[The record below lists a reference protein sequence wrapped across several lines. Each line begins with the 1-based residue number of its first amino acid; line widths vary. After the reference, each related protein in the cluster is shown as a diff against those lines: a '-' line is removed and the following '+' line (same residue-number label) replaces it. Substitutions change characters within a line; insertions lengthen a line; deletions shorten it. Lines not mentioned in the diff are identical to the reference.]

1 MFDKLDF
8 IVVAVYTVFYI
19 GSYFYLKNKKDNPY
33 KKTIQIIKSILLLFV
48 LVFVVRDYVFST
60 EELTGKDK
68 TIFMIFE
75 VAFVI
80 VLAFNVYNILELF
93 LDIKIQT
100 KRQSNTKI
108 AWKFLTKIAITIVS
122 LVTIINL
129 TGVGEQF
136 GMTAAISMVGV
147 FLGLTSS
154 VWFPGIKSGMVMLMS
169 KAIQEEDLI
178 EVPELNIYGVVNS
191 IGLFSTIIRNEID
204 NHRIVVANA
213 KLENSTINNLSR
225 PAKVGGLRESLDFKI
240 GYTKNGKPLD
250 PREVRKFL
258 EETFEKAKV
267 SSFGITVKF
276 DKGCEVFLVNPGD
289 HALEW
294 KLFYYTDNIKTRLKD
309 KYYLYEFFVL
319 KSIEADI
326 SLSTPITVEAN
337 TSIEEFSKQ

>member
-1 MFDKLDF
+1 MLDKLDF
-8 IVVAVYTVFYI
+8 IVVIIYVVFYS
-19 GSYFYLKNKKDNPY
+19 GSYFYLKNEKETPY
-33 KKTIQIIKSILLLFV
+33 KKSIQIIKSILLLFV

-60 EELTGKDK
+60 EELIGRDK
-68 TIFMIFE
+68 TFFKLFE
-75 VAFVI
+75 VVFVI
-80 VLAFNVYNILELF
+80 VLAFNIYNILELF
-93 LDIKIQT
+93 LDIRIQT
-100 KRQSNTKI
+100 KKQSNTKI
-108 AWKFLTKIAITIVS
+108 AWKFLIKIAITIIS

-129 TGVGEQF
+129 TGIGEEF
-136 GMTAAISMVGV
+136 GVAAAISMVGV

-178 EVPELNIYGVVNS
+178 EVPELNIYGIVNS
-191 IGLFSTIIRNEID
+191 IGLFSTIIRNEVD
-204 NHRIVVANA
+204 NHRVVIANS

-240 GYTKNGKPLD
+240 GYIKNGAPLD
-250 PREVRKFL
+250 PREIRSFL
-258 EETFEKAKV
+258 EDTFKKLKI
-267 SSFGITVKF
+267 SSFGITIKF

-309 KYYLYEFFVL
+309 KYYLYEFFLL

-326 SLSTPITVEAN
+326 SLSTPITIEAN
-337 TSIEEFSKQ
+337 TYMKKN